1 MPGDSRKPARGMRGP
16 QGGAGVALA
25 AASVRQKAGSGI
37 VSASEFCRSVRPS
50 DSIRGPCPGAGTL
63 TGLHGGPFPPAL
75 PVYAG
80 TFSSEAGSSVGGG
93 AESSAPVCKA
103 LGRGSFRSVLVIRF
117 APPESCGSHLHSLRH
132 GSGSSTMWPRD
143 VVPGWPSMRPEAT
156 AGSRGGKGASPR
168 EPSVLTGT
176 RCCGQGETRVL
187 PDADPASRWG
197 GDRQGQLERK
207 PSRSQGP
214 RR

>member
-1 MPGDSRKPARGMRGP
+1 MPGDSRKPARGTRGP

-103 LGRGSFRSVLVIRF
+103 LGRGSFRSVLSS
-117 APPESCGSHLHSLRH
+117 ASLLLR
-132 GSGSSTMWPRD
+132 
-143 VVPGWPSMRPEAT
+143 A
-156 AGSRGGKGASPR
+156 
-168 EPSVLTGT
+168 
-176 RCCGQGETRVL
+176 
-187 PDADPASRWG
+187 ADPICTAYGTGLALRPCGPETSFLG
-197 GDRQGQLERK
+197 GRA
-207 PSRSQGP
+207 
-214 RR
+214 